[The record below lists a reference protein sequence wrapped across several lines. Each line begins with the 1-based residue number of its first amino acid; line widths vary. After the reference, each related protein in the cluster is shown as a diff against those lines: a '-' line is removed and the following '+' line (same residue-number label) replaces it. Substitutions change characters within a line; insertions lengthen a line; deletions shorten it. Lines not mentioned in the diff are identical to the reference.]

1 MDTQESRVTT
11 TSSADI
17 AIAATGISKR
27 FGGALAVD
35 DVSLRIAPGEIHSI
49 VGENGAGKST
59 LMRVMAGIIE
69 SDSGSVEVFG
79 TPVDPGTRAAI
90 NAGIAL
96 VHQELSLVPEMT
108 VAENILL
115 GAFPTRFGFTR
126 YKDLK
131 EIAANAL
138 AEIGVSVDL

>member
-1 MDTQESRVTT
+1 MTP
-11 TSSADI
+11 TSSANI

-79 TPVDPGTRAAI
+79 TPVEIRALGRRSTLESPSCTR
-90 NAGIAL
+90 N
-96 VHQELSLVPEMT
+96 
-108 VAENILL
+108 
-115 GAFPTRFGFTR
+115 
-126 YKDLK
+126 
-131 EIAANAL
+131 
-138 AEIGVSVDL
+138 

>member
-1 MDTQESRVTT
+1 MTR

-17 AIAATGISKR
+17 AISASGISKR

-96 VHQELSLVPEMT
+96 VHQTPATERNATALQKDILQLIQMVEDSEAS
-108 VAENILL
+108 VAHV
-115 GAFPTRFGFTR
+115 T
-126 YKDLK
+126 
-131 EIAANAL
+131 
-138 AEIGVSVDL
+138 GVGKPN